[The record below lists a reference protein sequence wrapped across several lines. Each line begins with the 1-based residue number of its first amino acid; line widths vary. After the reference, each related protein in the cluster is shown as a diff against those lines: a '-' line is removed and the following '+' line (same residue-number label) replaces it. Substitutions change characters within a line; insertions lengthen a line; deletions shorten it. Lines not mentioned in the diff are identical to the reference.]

1 MKKNTDPWMEHDLP
15 TRGLG
20 APSHLGDPAVHRQA
34 PSLYDRSLNRSAV
47 AWLEEL
53 PSSVAPVALA
63 IQFPRIV
70 NRLSRF
76 WDSPK
81 MVEECFRA
89 LMVDKRGKRK
99 GFSKKVLDE
108 LYALQQYYRA
118 LHEDAETD
126 VWKSI
131 PYRRSDGA

>member
-1 MKKNTDPWMEHDLP
+1 
-15 TRGLG
+15 
-20 APSHLGDPAVHRQA
+20 
-34 PSLYDRSLNRSAV
+34 
-47 AWLEEL
+47 
-53 PSSVAPVALA
+53 
-63 IQFPRIV
+63 
-70 NRLSRF
+70 
-76 WDSPK
+76 